1 MTTDCNETLCALCG
15 RALQWSGQ
23 GRPPRYCSPAHRLVF
38 HRLRHANEANM
49 AAAVKAWREE
59 HLLPADRPMAERVAA
74 LSDLADLL
82 DGVGPLRGLAALRR
96 LAEYG
101 DSMVELLND
110 AERLTWAAE
119 AAGLSDLVDG
129 LAELAN
135 YRDDFERMA
144 ELEDLAGRV
153 KEAARH
159 VRQFPQWAEDLGFA
173 ADPEEEE

>member
-38 HRLRHANEANM
+38 HRLRPANEADL

-74 LSDLADLL
+74 LSDLAGLL
-82 DGVGPLRGLAALRR
+82 DGGGPLRGLAALRR

-144 ELEDLAGRV
+144 ELEELADRAA
-153 KEAARH
+153 EAARH
-159 VRQFPQWAEDLGFA
+159 VRRFPEWTEDLAFA
-173 ADPEEEE
+173 TEEEE

>member
-1 MTTDCNETLCALCG
+1 
-15 RALQWSGQ
+15 
-23 GRPPRYCSPAHRLVF
+23 
-38 HRLRHANEANM
+38 M
-49 AAAVKAWREE
+49 AAAVKAWRAD

-74 LSDLADLL
+74 LSDLAGLL
-82 DGVGPLRGLAALRR
+82 DGGGPLRGLAALRR

-144 ELEDLAGRV
+144 ELEELADRAA
-153 KEAARH
+153 EAARH
-159 VRQFPQWAEDLGFA
+159 VRRFPEWTEDLAFA
-173 ADPEEEE
+173 TEEEE